1 MARPRSFI
9 RLVLRFWRLPAGERR
24 FAMEA
29 IGLLLLARLAL
40 TFVPFERIGRWASI
54 NLARPAPD
62 SEERERI
69 RRHVRRAVTRSARH
83 VPWKAVC
90 FDEGLAAQ
98 HMLRRRGIASDLY
111 LGVERK
117 PGGDLGAHVWVR
129 DGEIDIVGGE
139 GAKRFKPLVHFPRP

>member
-1 MARPRSFI
+1 MAR
-9 RLVLRFWRLPAGERR
+9 FWHLPASERR
-24 FAMEA
+24 LALEA
-29 IGLLLLARLAL
+29 TGLLLLARLAL

-54 NLARPAPD
+54 DLGRPAPGPD
-62 SEERERI
+62 ERERI
-69 RRHVRRAVTRSARH
+69 RHSVRSAVTRSARH

-98 HMLRRRGIASDLY
+98 HMLRRRGIASALY

-117 PGGDLGAHVWVR
+117 PDGRLGAHVWVQ

-139 GAKRFKPLVHFPRP
+139 GAKRFTPLVHFPRV

>member
-1 MARPRSFI
+1 
-9 RLVLRFWRLPAGERR
+9 
-24 FAMEA
+24 MEA

-40 TFVPFERIGRWASI
+40 TFASFERIAQWASVDF
-54 NLARPAPD
+54 RPPAPAPG
-62 SEERERI
+62 ERDRI
-69 RRHVRRAVTRSARH
+69 RRGVRSAVTRSARH

-111 LGVERK
+111 FGVERK
-117 PGGDLGAHVWVR
+117 PDGHLGAHVWVR

-139 GAKRFKPLVHFPRP
+139 GAKRFKPLVHFPRI

>member
-1 MARPRSFI
+1 MARPTSVI
-9 RLVLRFWRLPAGERR
+9 RRFRRLPASERR
-24 FAMEA
+24 LALEA

-40 TFVPFERIGRWASI
+40 SFVPFERIGQWASI
-54 NLARPAPD
+54 DLRRPAPGPD
-62 SEERERI
+62 ERERI
-69 RRHVRRAVTRSARH
+69 RRGVRSAVTRSARH

-117 PGGDLGAHVWVR
+117 PDGKLGAHVWVR
-129 DGEIDIVGGE
+129 DGEIDIVGGQ
-139 GAKRFKPLVHFPRP
+139 GAKRFTPLVHFPRV